1 MSAKECRVG
10 QVNIKGRCQ
19 KVDNITIS
27 ARRWFDKI
35 NGNTYHSVDV
45 YADGKHIGREP
56 FTYGYGEGYLQTAHE
71 ILQKAGIYKKTD
83 ERLKS
88 GADKDYYDFMMDKRE
103 HRDKFVVIVSDV
115 ARKKDL

>member
-1 MSAKECRVG
+1 MSCKKGFVSIE
-10 QVNIKGRCQ
+10 GRCQ
-19 KVDNITIS
+19 KVSNITIS

-45 YADGKHIGREP
+45 YANGEHIGQEP
-56 FTYGYGEGYLQTAHE
+56 FRYGYGEQYLDTAHE

-88 GADKDYYDFMMDKRE
+88 GMDKDYYDFLMDKRE
-103 HRDKFVVIVSDV
+103 HRDKFVVVVSDV
-115 ARKKDL
+115 ARRKDL